1 MTLEQIQKALEHRN
15 LKKVSETTGIPY
27 YTIHR
32 IKYGKTTDPSY
43 KVVDKLRE
51 YLEQN

>member
-1 MTLEQIQKALEHRN
+1 MTLEDIQKALEHRN
-15 LKKVSETTGIPY
+15 LKKVAEFTGIPY

-32 IKYGKTTDPSY
+32 IKFGKTQEPSY

-51 YLEQN
+51 YLEHN